1 VIFKA
6 LNIVETGV
14 SLPPADVR
22 TLRAWFDTHREKY
35 DEPARYDFQ
44 EAVLSGENSEA
55 AVRTFVAELS
65 RGAGGEVK
73 AGLRVFKGRPHGNL
87 VQSYGDEFA
96 TTLERLPLG
105 EWRALQTR
113 EGWRAMR
120 LDAVVAGK
128 AANFD
133 SLVGVVTQD
142 WTDATM
148 AEQRTAA
155 VRALG
160 KKYKIQVSGKAS

>member
-1 VIFKA
+1 MTDQTRTNAEFFARSCAVIPGGVNSSIRAFKSVGGTPY
-6 LNIVETGV
+6 IVDRAQGPYV
-14 SLPPADVR
+14 FDVEGTR
-22 TLRAWFDTHREKY
+22 YFD
-35 DEPARYDFQ
+35 
-44 EAVLSGENSEA
+44 
-55 AVRTFVAELS
+55 
-65 RGAGGEVK
+65 
-73 AGLRVFKGRPHGNL
+73 L

-96 TTLERLPLG
+96 TTLERLPPG

-148 AEQRTAA
+148 AELRTQA
-155 VRALG
+155 VRERG
-160 KKYKIQVSGKAS
+160 KKYKLKFEQAAS